1 MHLIPK
7 FQQGGGFAQFMT
19 EYKPVQLQQSTQAT
33 SARAAASDDSTTK
46 SKSKGSS
53 DGDKSVK
60 LTESQFLA
68 MVKDL
73 DGLPNEIGSISTQ
86 VTKLFQDRKLLG
98 DDYVD
103 LASEYAKI
111 KERLIL
117 AKFNKEKYDNAYKT
131 AEAKGSF
138 SEYAIAGNGEVV
150 VQGAD
155 GKLSTVGVD
164 KLMANPQA
172 YTPISVSQL
181 MNLRAFSPE
190 TAGNQEIFSIVSNS
204 VGFEDFTGVMSKL
217 ALQLGHSEQSIEG
230 VVTVKDGSIQGQG
243 MQVLDALKNDP
254 RVASI
259 TSSISLDGLYKYNLI
274 NTTQKSQIQSLLNY
288 AVTIMPTR
296 IKTWASLKT
305 GIGNKNEAAQKLV
318 LNYLLGRETPKSEV
332 KLDYSPLKKD
342 DGSGS
347 GSGSG
352 GGKKK
357 DYDVDEGI
365 SATWLT
371 NVISSKG
378 GRDTMAKFDMG
389 NGAQMT
395 LKGTY
400 YSGLGDKKTNSPV
413 NNFNLKSVLN
423 NTGLLQASAGG
434 IYFGKKLLHD
444 VDMLNVAVVENGGT
458 RVNLPATK
466 DQSGNIVPDF
476 QALSQFQA
484 IINKI
489 NSWDIKD
496 HDTRE
501 KVIKKLVYES
511 GNKKLVD
518 AYEGNV
524 DSQDT
529 YPFFITTGVVRKDDM
544 PLEDGEDPKDLW
556 MTLNDEDSK
565 NHQQYINNVQK
576 YTDYGLKE
584 KVDEDDEVYVSTIM
598 IPLNPNRLTAVTAS
612 GQKPKESDA
621 KSLEEEYQ
629 HFNTR
634 EADKKAG
641 VAVKGTGID
650 ALNK

>member
-1 MHLIPK
+1 
-7 FQQGGGFAQFMT
+7 
-19 EYKPVQLQQSTQAT
+19 
-33 SARAAASDDSTTK
+33 
-46 SKSKGSS
+46 
-53 DGDKSVK
+53 
-60 LTESQFLA
+60 
-68 MVKDL
+68 
-73 DGLPNEIGSISTQ
+73 
-86 VTKLFQDRKLLG
+86 
-98 DDYVD
+98 
-103 LASEYAKI
+103 
-111 KERLIL
+111 
-117 AKFNKEKYDNAYKT
+117 
-131 AEAKGSF
+131 
-138 SEYAIAGNGEVV
+138 
-150 VQGAD
+150 
-155 GKLSTVGVD
+155 
-164 KLMANPQA
+164 
-172 YTPISVSQL
+172 
-181 MNLRAFSPE
+181 
-190 TAGNQEIFSIVSNS
+190 
-204 VGFEDFTGVMSKL
+204 
-217 ALQLGHSEQSIEG
+217 
-230 VVTVKDGSIQGQG
+230 
-243 MQVLDALKNDP
+243 
-254 RVASI
+254 
-259 TSSISLDGLYKYNLI
+259 
-274 NTTQKSQIQSLLNY
+274 
-288 AVTIMPTR
+288 
-296 IKTWASLKT
+296 
-305 GIGNKNEAAQKLV
+305 
-318 LNYLLGRETPKSEV
+318 
-332 KLDYSPLKKD
+332 
-342 DGSGS
+342 
-347 GSGSG
+347 
-352 GGKKK
+352 
-357 DYDVDEGI
+357 
-365 SATWLT
+365 
-371 NVISSKG
+371 
-378 GRDTMAKFDMG
+378 
-389 NGAQMT
+389 
-395 LKGTY
+395 
-400 YSGLGDKKTNSPV
+400 
-413 NNFNLKSVLN
+413 
-423 NTGLLQASAGG
+423 
-434 IYFGKKLLHD
+434 
-444 VDMLNVAVVENGGT
+444 MLNVAVVENGGT

-565 NHQQYINNVQK
+565 NHQQYIHNVQK